1 MIVLNACKS
10 RQAAAQA
17 LCCTQ
22 ILAPKVHSQLRQ
34 NSTSAFAILLAAVDA
49 FLLVSAHC
57 FATMDFHTAM
67 LMQHTMHALHLRSML
82 KGCVYL
88 CTAR

>member
-1 MIVLNACKS
+1 MMVLNACKP

-49 FLLVSAHC
+49 FLLVLAH
-57 FATMDFHTAM
+57 
-67 LMQHTMHALHLRSML
+67 
-82 KGCVYL
+82 
-88 CTAR
+88 